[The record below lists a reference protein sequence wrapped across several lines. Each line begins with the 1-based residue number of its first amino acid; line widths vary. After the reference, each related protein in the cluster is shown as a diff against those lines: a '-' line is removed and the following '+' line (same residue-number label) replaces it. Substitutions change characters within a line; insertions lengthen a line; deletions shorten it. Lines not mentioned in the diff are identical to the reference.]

1 MESRGSEYWYLLS
14 SSSRATSWHQ
24 EEFRSGQEHPSCWT
38 LQLPPPSAP
47 GLGRPDLQPLAA
59 EEALTLPQQRLLLRD
74 RPWVCTVTGITSQ
87 AADTAPHG
95 AKLFP
100 AKFRLQTDGTASL
113 DAVSAPKVDTLALLI
128 CSWHRGHTQNQPAR
142 GRELAAKAGAL
153 STSALPELDVG
164 WTGIWEEVEEKEAMH
179 GPPSSESRC
188 CQVSADELEAEGS
201 LTLTIRAKYSP
212 PR

>member
-24 EEFRSGQEHPSCWT
+24 EELRSGQEHPSCWT

-74 RPWVCTVTGITSQ
+74 RPWVCTVTGITGQ

-95 AKLFP
+95 AKLLP
-100 AKFRLQTDGTASL
+100 AKFRLQTDRTASL
-113 DAVSAPKVDTLALLI
+113 DAVSAPKVDTLPLLV
-128 CSWHRGHTQNQPAR
+128 CRGAHRAHTGPACTS
-142 GRELAAKAGAL
+142 GQELVAKAGAL
-153 STSALPELDVG
+153 ST
-164 WTGIWEEVEEKEAMH
+164 
-179 GPPSSESRC
+179 
-188 CQVSADELEAEGS
+188 
-201 LTLTIRAKYSP
+201 
-212 PR
+212 